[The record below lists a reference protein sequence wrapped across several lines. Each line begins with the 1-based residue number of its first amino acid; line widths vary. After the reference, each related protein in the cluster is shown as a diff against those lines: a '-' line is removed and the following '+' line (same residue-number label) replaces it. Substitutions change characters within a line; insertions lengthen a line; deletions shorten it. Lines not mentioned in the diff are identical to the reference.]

1 MRNTEIAILF
11 GKRAF
16 FQGHQGIVRCYA
28 KLRNIELQEL
38 NLANW
43 LLVLCKRNRWSRI
56 DIF

>member
-16 FQGHQGIVRCYA
+16 FQGHQGIVWCYA

-38 NLANW
+38 NLAN
-43 LLVLCKRNRWSRI
+43 
-56 DIF
+56 